1 MARRRLDDE
10 LVAQGYFRSRD
21 DAMRAVMAGDVSGPS
36 MRYNSPGTQV
46 KPGCELHVRGSLP

>member
-36 MRYNSPGTQV
+36 MRYNSPGTLPRRWV
-46 KPGCELHVRGSLP
+46 LHRWIY